1 MQSQY
6 SSCHYKVNEAG
17 DYFNVNIQGNKI
29 DLEFWTNNEYLYG
42 ISYVLNEEK
51 INIFKKKSDFANEY
65 DHFEKSFQP
74 SCKTLTDVIK
84 RIDEHKDKLFSEDE
98 KDIKQAINSLH
109 NMHFN
114 AKKDDE
120 KKRPIIQ
127 NTINTGN
134 NSPNK
139 DIQKKKT
146 IIMAP
151 VVKRNL
157 HMKLNLTML
166 A

>member
-6 SSCHYKVNEAG
+6 PSRRCKVNKAG
-17 DYFNVNIQGNKI
+17 DYFNVKMLGNQI
-29 DLEFWTNNEYLYG
+29 ELEFWTNNEYLYG
-42 ISYVLNEEK
+42 ISYVLNEKK
-51 INIFKKKSDFANEY
+51 ITIFKKKKDSNQY
-65 DHFEKSFQP
+65 DQRCKSFTQA
-74 SCKTLTDVIK
+74 CKTLTDVIK
-84 RIDEHKDKLFSEDE
+84 SIDEHKDKLFSKDE
-98 KDIKQAINSLH
+98 KGIKQAINSLH